1 MIMSQGVCQVFGGNV
16 LTYDG
21 LHYEKMSDC
30 VQVLT
35 QDCSEEKKFR
45 VSITES
51 RDVSCLIN
59 IVKEHKLFGSLGCFL
74 SFKAIIIGL
83 FISINN

>member
-1 MIMSQGVCQVFGGNV
+1 MIMSPGVCQVFGGNV

-59 IVKEHKLFGSLGCFL
+59 IVIMRVSCLGLWVAF
-74 SFKAIIIGL
+74 II
-83 FISINN
+83 SS